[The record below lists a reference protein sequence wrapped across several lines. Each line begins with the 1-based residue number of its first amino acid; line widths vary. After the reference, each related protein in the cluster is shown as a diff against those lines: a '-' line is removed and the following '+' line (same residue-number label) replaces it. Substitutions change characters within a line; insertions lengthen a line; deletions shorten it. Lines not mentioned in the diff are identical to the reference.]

1 MKGEGWL
8 SRAWRATF
16 LCLCL
21 ASGVVQ
27 AEVPVPPLKARVTDL
42 TGTLTSGQQTTIE
55 SRLAAFEQKKGS
67 QVALLIVPTTQ
78 PEAIEQYS
86 IRVVEQWKLG
96 RKGVDDGV
104 LVLLAK
110 NDRTVRIE
118 VGYGLEGALNDAT
131 SKRIIDEYIV
141 PKFKQGDFYGGL
153 NAGLDRIVGV
163 IEGEALP
170 APAPRTASG
179 VDKLGQ
185 YFPVL
190 FFVVMIAGGLLR
202 AMFGDFVGGVINGGL
217 IGAIVWFLGAGMI
230 FALVLGVIAFII
242 TLAGAGGTGGGGFSR
257 GGGGGGFSS
266 GGGFSGGGGGFGGG
280 GASGR
285 W

>member
-1 MKGEGWL
+1 
-8 SRAWRATF
+8 
-16 LCLCL
+16 LCL
-21 ASGVVQ
+21 ASGFVQ

-42 TGTLTSGQQTTIE
+42 TGTLTAEQQAGIE

-67 QVALLIVPTTQ
+67 QIALLIVPTTQ
-78 PEAIEQYS
+78 PEDIAQYS

-104 LVLLAK
+104 LVLLAR

-131 SKRIIDEYIV
+131 CKRIIEEFIV

-153 NAGLDRIVGV
+153 NAGLDRITGV

-179 VDKLGQ
+179 IDKLGQ

-190 FFVVMIAGGLLR
+190 FFVVMITGGLLR
-202 AMFGDFVGGVINGGL
+202 AMFGEFVGGVINGGL
-217 IGAIVWFLGAGMI
+217 IGTIVWLLGAGMI

-242 TLAGAGGTGGGGFSR
+242 TLGGAGGTGGGFGR